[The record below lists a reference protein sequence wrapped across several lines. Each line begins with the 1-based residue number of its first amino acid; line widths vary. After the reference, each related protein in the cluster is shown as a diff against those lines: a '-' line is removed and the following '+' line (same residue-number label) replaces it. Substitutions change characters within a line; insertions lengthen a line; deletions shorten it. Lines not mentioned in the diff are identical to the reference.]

1 MLKKGRTLAL
11 GVVIAGAVG
20 LGAPMANAATM
31 APKPGSG
38 TGVANGISSQ
48 ELQNCANAY
57 FSKVVSSS
65 GTSAL
70 SGNVVGIQR
79 GTTGWAI
86 ITGLLS
92 TSATTATTTTSGTS
106 CGLTKQQVLALYCA
120 GALPMTTT
128 TTTQP
133 QMGLIEAV
141 LALLG
146 QGAVTTTTT
155 TTTSNL
161 DNLCGPS
168 GK

>member
-92 TSATTATTTTSGTS
+92 TSATTATTTTTSGTS

-155 TTTSNL
+155 TSNL
-161 DNLCGPS
+161 GNLCGPS